1 MWIHDTI
8 IIHVCQSQEFL
19 RILFRIRDPSR
30 VLWWNILFLNLNRMY
45 FLSLSQFICEKCFF
59 FFFLTSCDCSERILF
74 RNSLNLNR
82 LFHENEDFSWRSQI
96 WVEIKLPS
104 WGGPTAE
111 RWESSR
117 RFVLYRKYV
126 RPFQIVPVDFFF
138 VTRLIHTSRPR
149 ANRRVS
155 FEKPADRKFSTVT
168 LFSPENDGGKRSS
181 VNVFRHVFL
190 LWLAVDLMRTDG
202 EGAEN
207 VTRGRRRGQRRKV

>member
-1 MWIHDTI
+1 VDTWHDHHSCLSIAGVFEDPFQDPRSFTSF
-8 IIHVCQSQEFL
+8 VVKYLVLEFKQN
-19 RILFRIRDPSR
+19 
-30 VLWWNILFLNLNRMY
+30 VLP
-45 FLSLSQFICEKCFF
+45 LSITVYMRKVFF